1 MLVCNQAGASPL
13 TEFHNQQR
21 GLPAPRPG
29 ARSGASPLPRE
40 AGVPPASALDEDS
53 CGAERARILV
63 VDDNDDVRQMMAV
76 ALQTHGY
83 SVAEAADAEEALRH
97 LQRGPFDV
105 VLSDYELPDKT
116 GATMLREASR
126 AGLLGDATVLI
137 VTAHTQ
143 PDDADGF
150 EIIRKPV
157 NLDRLMSQVQ
167 RVVGASGK
175 VRAVPPLSA
184 DGGAAACD
192 LVLYVSAGSAASV
205 KARRSMDLTLRTF
218 AGAPLHYAVCDV
230 GEEPAKAEEDQVVFT
245 PTLVKRSPGPRAW
258 VLGDLSDAAVV
269 IDLLKICGLKPST

>member
-1 MLVCNQAGASPL
+1 MA
-13 TEFHNQQR
+13 EFHNKEE
-21 GLPAPRPG
+21 GL
-29 ARSGASPLPRE
+29 
-40 AGVPPASALDEDS
+40 
-53 CGAERARILV
+53 RARILV

-83 SVAEAADAEEALRH
+83 SVAEAADAEQALRH
-97 LQRGPFDV
+97 LQGGPFDV

-126 AGLLGDATVLI
+126 AGLLGSATALI

-157 NLDRLMSQVQ
+157 NPDRLMSQVE
-167 RVVGASGK
+167 RVLGASGK
-175 VRAVPPLSA
+175 VRAVPAPSA
-184 DGGAAACD
+184 DGGAAAVD

-205 KARRSMDLTLRTF
+205 KARRSMESTLRAF
-218 AGAPLHYAVCDV
+218 AGSPIRYAVCDV

-269 IDLLKICGLKPST
+269 IDLLKICGVKPST

>member
-1 MLVCNQAGASPL
+1 LA
-13 TEFHNQQR
+13 EFHKQETR
-21 GLPAPRPG
+21 LSAS
-29 ARSGASPLPRE
+29 RSRERSAASPLPRE
-40 AGVPPASALDEDS
+40 AGVPPASANDEGRG
-53 CGAERARILV
+53 GAKLTRIPDTKRARILV

-76 ALQTHGY
+76 ALQIHGY
-83 SVAEAADAEEALRH
+83 FVAEAADAEEALGH
-97 LQRGPFDV
+97 LQGGLFDV

-126 AGLLGDATVLI
+126 AGLLGSATALI

-150 EIIRKPV
+150 EIIRKPI
-157 NLDRLMSQVQ
+157 NLDRLMSQVE
-167 RVVGASGK
+167 RVLGASGK
-175 VRAVPPLSA
+175 VRAVAPPPA

-205 KARRSMDLTLRTF
+205 KARRSMESTLRAF
-218 AGAPLHYAVCDV
+218 AGSAIRYVVCDV
-230 GEEPAKAEEDQVVFT
+230 AEEPVKAEEDQIVFT

-258 VLGDLSDAAVV
+258 VLGDLADAAVV